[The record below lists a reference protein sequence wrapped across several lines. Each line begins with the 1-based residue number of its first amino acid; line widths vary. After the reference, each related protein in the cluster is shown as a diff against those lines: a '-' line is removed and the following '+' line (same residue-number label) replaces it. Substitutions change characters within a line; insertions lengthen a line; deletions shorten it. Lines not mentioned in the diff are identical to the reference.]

1 MCNEHCL
8 DRWINGWVIE
18 LGRQDRAWQAG
29 QGRARQG
36 RRLRW
41 SICFVLSVKTEVT
54 VTYYRSIR
62 LRVSG

>member
-18 LGRQDRAWQAG
+18 LG
-29 QGRARQG
+29 RQG

>member
-29 QGRARQG
+29 QAFAVVNM
-36 RRLRW
+36 L
-41 SICFVLSVKTEVT
+41 CFIGQNGGHSHVL
-54 VTYYRSIR
+54 
-62 LRVSG
+62 